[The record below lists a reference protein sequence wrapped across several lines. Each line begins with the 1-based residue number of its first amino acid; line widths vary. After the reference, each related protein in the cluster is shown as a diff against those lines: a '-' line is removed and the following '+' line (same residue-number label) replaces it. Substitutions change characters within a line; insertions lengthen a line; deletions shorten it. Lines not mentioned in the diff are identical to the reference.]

1 MAIHL
6 AGKQTAC
13 GAGRPLGE
21 MAAVHYLST
30 VKITTEIRNVGDTA
44 YAMRRAAAEAC
55 TQQLAAGR
63 GRGYWLGAR
72 SLQSECGTDSG
83 PAW

>member
-1 MAIHL
+1 
-6 AGKQTAC
+6 
-13 GAGRPLGE
+13 

-55 TQQLAAGR
+55 TQQLAAGVVA
-63 GRGYWLGAR
+63 GIG
-72 SLQSECGTDSG
+72 LQRPVYSRTAALALVQPDECE
-83 PAW
+83 